1 MKKIILFTM
10 IALCANGLFA
20 QHHPGCGHP
29 GVNHN
34 QTLSV
39 VLTAMHNEEFVV
51 YVDGDLMNRQPMR
64 QVEILNLTPTMH
76 DIYVVM
82 KRPYDK
88 ITMMTFSPQFPK
100 EEFLVSYNTNNRM
113 LEILSTAPQI
123 PQNQIAISCPDEDVN
138 QLVKNLKDLVFDNDR
153 LAIAK
158 GFTSHTLLTS
168 RQICKIVKEFS
179 FDDAKVDYL
188 KYAYAYCSD
197 KQNYYQCTEQLTF
210 SSNKKE
216 LLNFIN
222 NN

>member
-20 QHHPGCGHP
+20 QHHPGGNYGGNHP
-29 GVNHN
+29 NHN
-34 QTLSV
+34 LTMVLS
-39 VLTAMHNEEFVV
+39 AMHNEEFVV

-64 QVEILNLTPTMH
+64 QVEINLSPSLH
-76 DIYVVM
+76 DVYVVM

-88 ITMMTFSPQFPK
+88 ITMMTFSPQFQR
-100 EEFLVSYNTNNRM
+100 EEFIVSYNRNNEM
-113 LEILSTAPQI
+113 LEILTTAPQI

-138 QLVKNLKDLVFDNDR
+138 QLVKNLKDLAFDNDR